1 MLNCGGALFVW
12 GPVTDLDAAIRAYL
26 KDTLGIDAPSAPW
39 SGAPS
44 LPYFLVDAFDL
55 KALTMLGRPVLLA
68 IDKRADRPGLAT
80 IRAQIDRI
88 RERSGLPVLYATG
101 TLASYERKR
110 LIEQKVPFVVPGNQ
124 LYLPDLGVDLR
135 EYFRKPAAQPQGEIS
150 PAAQAMLIAVLL
162 GKPWRGEWE
171 PADVLGRLGYT
182 AMTASRAAREVVA
195 AGIATSEMVGKLR
208 RLKAEGPAR
217 ALWGHIKPL
226 LRNPVKRRVW
236 ALPTSDLAVREFR
249 LAGLSALAQQSILAE
264 PTWPTYALSPS
275 QWRLASQQGVKP
287 VPEAEPGVIQLEL
300 WNYSPALVPGTALVD
315 PLSLVLSLQSDADDR
330 VQQALAELEEH
341 LPW

>member
-1 MLNCGGALFVW
+1 ME
-12 GPVTDLDAAIRAYL
+12 AAVRAYL
-26 KDTLGIDAPSAPW
+26 KDALGIDTPTTPW
-39 SGAPS
+39 SGAAT

-55 KALTMLGRPVLLA
+55 NALTMLGRTVLLA

-88 RERSGLPVLYATG
+88 REGSGLPVLYATG
-101 TLASYERKR
+101 ALASYERKR

-135 EYFRKPAAQPQGEIS
+135 EYFRKPAAQPQSEIS

-171 PADVLGRLGYT
+171 PAEVLGRLGYT

-195 AGIATSEMVGKLR
+195 AGIVSAKAVGRVR
-208 RLKAEGPAR
+208 RLKTERTAR
-217 ALWGHIKPL
+217 ETWEHIKLL
-226 LRNPVKRRVW
+226 LRSPVKRRVW
-236 ALPTSDLAVREFR
+236 VLPTPDLDVREFR
-249 LAGLSALAQQSILAE
+249 LAGLSALAQQSMLAE
-264 PTWPTYALSPS
+264 PAWLTYALSPAR
-275 QWRLASQQGVKP
+275 WKLASQQGVKM
-287 VPEAEPGVIQLEL
+287 VPEREPGALQLEL

-315 PLSLVLSLQSDADDR
+315 PLSLMLSLQSDTDDR
-330 VQQALAELEEH
+330 MQQALAELEEQ

>member
-1 MLNCGGALFVW
+1 MLNCGGVVFVW

-26 KDTLGIDAPSAPW
+26 KDTLGIDAPTAPW
-39 SGAPS
+39 LGAAS

-88 RERSGLPVLYATG
+88 REGSGLPVLYATG
-101 TLASYERKR
+101 VLASFERKR

-124 LYLPDLGVDLR
+124 LYLPDLGVELR
-135 EYFRKPAAQPQGEIS
+135 EYFHTPAPQPQGEIS

-195 AGIATSEMVGKLR
+195 AGIARSEMVGKLR
-208 RLKAEGPAR
+208 RLKACYGPHSSRLSLPPYSRVFRASCPEVVSEDSISVGTWDELLAR
-217 ALWGHIKPL
+217 
-226 LRNPVKRRVW
+226 
-236 ALPTSDLAVREFR
+236 TSDNAASVELA
-249 LAGLSALAQQSILAE
+249 AL
-264 PTWPTYALSPS
+264 
-275 QWRLASQQGVKP
+275 
-287 VPEAEPGVIQLEL
+287 
-300 WNYSPALVPGTALVD
+300 
-315 PLSLVLSLQSDADDR
+315 
-330 VQQALAELEEH
+330 
-341 LPW
+341 

>member
-1 MLNCGGALFVW
+1 MFVW
-12 GPVTDLDAAIRAYL
+12 GPVTDLDAAIRGYL
-26 KDTLGIDAPSAPW
+26 KDTLGIDAPTAPW
-39 SGAPS
+39 SGAAS

-55 KALTMLGRPVLLA
+55 KAMTMLGRPVLLA
-68 IDKRADRPGLAT
+68 IDKRADRSGLST
-80 IRAQIDRI
+80 IRAQINRI
-88 RERSGLPVLYATG
+88 REGSGLPVLYATG

-171 PADVLGRLGYT
+171 PAEVLGRLGYT

-195 AGIATSEMVGKLR
+195 AGIVSAEAVGRVR
-208 RLKAEGPAR
+208 RLKTERTAR
-217 ALWGHIKPL
+217 ATWGHIKPL
-226 LRNPVKRRVW
+226 LRSPVKRWVW
-236 ALPTSDLAVREFR
+236 VLPTPDLGVREFR
-249 LAGLSALAQQSILAE
+249 LAGLSALAQQSMQAE
-264 PTWPTYALSPS
+264 PAWPTYALSPA
-275 QWRLASQQGVKP
+275 QWKLASQQGVKT
-287 VPEAEPGVIQLEL
+287 VLEAEPSAIQLEL
-300 WNYSPALVPGTALVD
+300 WNYSPTLVLGTALVD
-315 PLSLVLSLQSDADDR
+315 PLSLMLSLQSDADDR